1 MCCCTVP
8 SCSSSR
14 STSSFNSAPTGHT
27 LRLLSLPQF
36 LDGLLGKL
44 IKLRLKL
51 SGLTST
57 LQAFLG
63 DSGAQE
69 RAQTI
74 DSALNKVESFRE
86 RIAELENNLKDASKT
101 CFLVVTIPTKLS
113 TAESQRLVSEL
124 TEQGIAVD
132 DVVVNQCIR
141 NLDGK

>member
-1 MCCCTVP
+1 MLIPLFV
-8 SCSSSR
+8 R
-14 STSSFNSAPTGHT
+14 RAPTGHT

-74 DSALNKVESFRE
+74 DNALHKVEAFRE
-86 RIAELENNLKDASKT
+86 KISELEKSLKDSSRT
-101 CFLVVTIPTKLS
+101 CFLVVTIPTKLA
-113 TAESQRLVSEL
+113 TAESKRLVSEL
-124 TEQGIAVD
+124 IEQGIAVD
-132 DVVVNQCIR
+132 DVVVNQCIG
-141 NLDGK
+141 NLEGM